1 VPRHLAT
8 SIARCRGRFIAA
20 VVFATTLA
28 ACGASSA
35 SGPVPAANVDRFD
48 APRAMKLVQYELSYG
63 QRPGGSAQLRKLATD
78 LRRKLPRAHFES
90 VAGHPGLRNIVGSI
104 PGEGK
109 PVLLGAHYDTETHP
123 LGFVGAND
131 SAAGTAALIEIAR
144 SLRKITR
151 GPHAPPIRFVLF
163 DGEEEPAPTS
173 DFYRD
178 ALRGSKAYA
187 REHAGEFRSMYLL
200 DYIANKGLRLPRE
213 QTSTDG
219 LWNGVRAAARQVG
232 VEQVFPNSEGVGVI
246 DDHTPFL
253 RRGVPAVDLIDFSY
267 RYADGL
273 QDTYDKLSVRS
284 MDAVGETMV
293 ELLRN

>member
-1 VPRHLAT
+1 MSVLTRRGHLVMAF
-8 SIARCRGRFIAA
+8 AIAA
-20 VVFATTLA
+20 TLA
-28 ACGASSA
+28 ACGGAQA
-35 SGPVPAANVDRFD
+35 TGGPVPAANVDRFD

-63 QRPGGSAQLRKLATD
+63 QRQGGSEQLRKLATH
-78 LRRKLPRAHFES
+78 LRKKLPRGHFES
-90 VAGHPGLRNIVGSI
+90 VPGHPGLRNIVGSL

-109 PVLLGAHYDTETHP
+109 PILLGAHYDTETDP
-123 LGFVGAND
+123 VGFVGAND
-131 SAAGTAALIEIAR
+131 SAAGTAALIEVAR
-144 SLRKITR
+144 ALREIKR

-163 DGEEEPAPTS
+163 DGEEEPAPTD

-187 REHAGEFRSMYLL
+187 KEHAGEIRWMYLL

-213 QTSTDG
+213 GTSNEA
-219 LWNGVRAAARQVG
+219 LWIGVRAAAQTVG
-232 VEQVFPNSEGVGVI
+232 VENVFPDREGIGVL

-253 RRGVPAVDLIDFSY
+253 RRGVPAVDLIDFDY
-267 RYADGL
+267 KYADTL

-293 ELLRN
+293 ELLRR